1 MTTEPSGAGG
11 VATTGAPDVMRG
23 AHGGPG
29 PARVPARLPR
39 RRTPDL
45 ARIGEPARAAID
57 AGTLP
62 SAVIGVSDAWGT
74 LHLQA
79 LPGPADR
86 PRTSSLFYLASITK
100 TVTATAVL
108 QLVDEARLD
117 LDAPLARLLPE
128 LGGGGRAAITARH
141 VLTHSSGLT
150 DMPPE
155 RIAKDRP
162 GWDRILALTVAQEP
176 RWTPGS
182 RFDYVTDP
190 FVLLGEAIARRT
202 GMPYADAVAT
212 RLLGPLGMVESG
224 FDARPARG
232 RLMPVLGLPM
242 RNPLAREVMLRFAAR
257 STMPGAGLF
266 STAEDL
272 LRYGR
277 ALLPR
282 RGQDGPR
289 ILSQA
294 RIDEMLTEQTAGIP
308 DLRADGT
315 RHAAHYA
322 LGWGKRLGGSGDA
335 GEDADVAD
343 APASPR
349 AATHGGASGT
359 RLVID
364 PDREL
369 VFVFLSH
376 TWFGDEEPA
385 WRTWRRVVAAWD
397 AEAAAAG

>member
-1 MTTEPSGAGG
+1 MTTDPSGAGA
-11 VATTGAPDVMRG
+11 VAAADARDVMRADG
-23 AHGGPG
+23 APE
-29 PARVPARLPR
+29 PTLAPPRLPR

-62 SAVIGVSDAWGT
+62 SVVIGVSDAWGT

-100 TVTATAVL
+100 TVTATAVM

-117 LDAPLARLLPE
+117 LDAPLVRLLPE
-128 LGGGGRAAITARH
+128 LAAGSRAAITARH

-150 DMPPE
+150 DMPAE

-162 GWDRILALTVAQEP
+162 GWERILALTVAQEP

-190 FVLLGEAIARRT
+190 FALLGEAIARRT
-202 GMPYADAVAT
+202 GMPYPDAVAT
-212 RLLGPLGMVESG
+212 RLLGPLGMAESG
-224 FDARPARG
+224 FDARSDRS
-232 RLMPVLGLPM
+232 RLMPVHGLPM

-257 STMPGAGLF
+257 SSMPGAGLF

-294 RIDEMLTEQTAGIP
+294 RIDEMLTEQTAAIP
-308 DLRADGT
+308 DVRADGT
-315 RHAAHYA
+315 VHMAHYA

-335 GEDADVAD
+335 AEDADTAD
-343 APASPR
+343 TPASPR

-376 TWFGDEEPA
+376 TWFGDEQPA

-397 AEAAAAG
+397 AEATGAG

>member
-1 MTTEPSGAGG
+1 MTTDRSDAGMAVPSGTHPAQGG
-11 VATTGAPDVMRG
+11 VTANDPALAP
-23 AHGGPG
+23 P
-29 PARVPARLPR
+29 RLPR

-57 AGTLP
+57 AGRLP
-62 SAVIGVSDAWGT
+62 SAVIGVSDAWGP

-79 LPGPADR
+79 LAGPSDR
-86 PRTSSLFYLASITK
+86 PRTSSLYYLASITK
-100 TVTATAVL
+100 TVTATAL
-108 QLVDEARLD
+108 MQLVDEARMD
-117 LDAPLARLLPE
+117 LDAPLVGILPE
-128 LGGGGRAAITARH
+128 LAGGPRATITARH

-150 DMPPE
+150 DMPAE

-202 GMPYADAVAT
+202 GMPYPEALAT
-212 RLLGPLGMVESG
+212 RLLRPLGMAESG
-224 FDARPARG
+224 FDVRPYRS
-232 RLMPVLGLPM
+232 RLMPVHGLPM

-257 STMPGAGLF
+257 SAMPGAGLF

-289 ILSQA
+289 VLSQA

-308 DLRADGT
+308 DVRADGT
-315 RHAAHYA
+315 VHAAHYA
-322 LGWGKRLGGSGDA
+322 LGWGKRLGGTGDA
-335 GEDADVAD
+335 AEDADAAD
-343 APASPR
+343 APTSPR

-397 AEAAAAG
+397 AESAAAG

>member
-1 MTTEPSGAGG
+1 MTTTTDRSDAGT
-11 VATTGAPDVMRG
+11 AAPDGPPG
-23 AHGGPG
+23 A
-29 PARVPARLPR
+29 ATALAPARLPR

-57 AGTLP
+57 AGRLP
-62 SAVIGVSDAWGT
+62 SAVIGVSDAWGP

-79 LPGPADR
+79 LAGPGDR
-86 PRTSSLFYLASITK
+86 PTTASLYYLASITK
-100 TVTATAVL
+100 TVTATAL
-108 QLVDEARLD
+108 MQLVDEARLD
-117 LDAPLARLLPE
+117 LDAPLVGILPE
-128 LGGGGRAAITARH
+128 LAGGARASVTARH
-141 VLTHSSGLT
+141 ILTHSSGLT
-150 DMPPE
+150 DMPAE

-162 GWDRILALTVAQEP
+162 GWDRILALTVAQQP

-202 GMPYADAVAT
+202 GMPYAEAIAT
-212 RLLGPLGMVESG
+212 RVLRPLGMAESG
-224 FDARPARG
+224 FDARPMRG
-232 RLMPVLGLPM
+232 RLMPVHGLPM
-242 RNPLAREVMLRFAAR
+242 RNPLTREVMLRFAAR
-257 STMPGAGLF
+257 SSMPGAGLF

-272 LRYGR
+272 LRFGR

-294 RIDEMLTEQTAGIP
+294 RIDAMLTEQTAAIP
-308 DLRADGT
+308 DVRADGT
-315 RHAAHYA
+315 VHTAHYA
-322 LGWGKRLGGSGDA
+322 LGWGKRLGGTGDA
-335 GEDADVAD
+335 PEDADAAD